1 LFDVLST
8 IVTLFGFPDKQRR
21 KAFIHKVLRRTFQS
35 PEERSQDRTTLP
47 REQPSITSRTS
58 FLGTPAGSPLGSA
71 LLEESEMRLIFCS
84 TLIAVTLLALTVERF
99 QSRTAAAKV
108 ADLKE
113 QLEAG
118 LKARLPAD
126 FAFIQRVV
134 TMVENDQLPLELV
147 KSTFQWARKKAKYR
161 NYPFPYFERA
171 LRIRAGRLGIQI

>member
-1 LFDVLST
+1 
-8 IVTLFGFPDKQRR
+8 
-21 KAFIHKVLRRTFQS
+21 
-35 PEERSQDRTTLP
+35 
-47 REQPSITSRTS
+47 
-58 FLGTPAGSPLGSA
+58 
-71 LLEESEMRLIFCS
+71 MRLIFCS